1 MNKILK
7 VILDEMPKF
16 IKSILIF
23 IFLAFLLIIFWE
35 SVRFLG
41 AFKKELLPSS
51 FDILASLFK
60 LLKTN
65 EFWLDLG
72 SSLKRVFIGLLIACV
87 IGIPVGI
94 LISINKYVKLIVE
107 PAIDFLRSI
116 PITSLYPVF
125 VLTLGIN
132 NEGKIGMIFLG
143 CILIIMLHTIIGF
156 DNRSKQRHLISKLYG
171 ASYIYIFY
179 KIIIPEILPNIA
191 TGIRVSIGYSLIIST
206 LTEMFMGAT
215 NGIGQSLMESYSIY
229 DLSKMYGYI
238 VILGCLGYFLNNLVS
253 KYENKISEWKQ
264 R

>member
-1 MNKILK
+1 MKA
-7 VILDEMPKF
+7 ILDKMKKL
-16 IKSILIF
+16 IKSAIVFIL
-23 IFLAFLLIIFWE
+23 LTLLLIILWE
-35 SVRFLG
+35 SIRIFG

-51 FDILASLFK
+51 NDILAAFFK

-65 EFWLDLG
+65 EFWLDIG
-72 SSLKRVFIGLLIACV
+72 SSLKRVFIGLFIACI
-87 IGIPVGI
+87 IGIPIGI
-94 LISINKYVKLIVE
+94 LISSNKYMKFILE
-107 PAIDFLRSI
+107 PTIDFLRSI

-156 DNRSKQRHLISKLYG
+156 DNKSKQRHLISKLYG
-171 ASYIYIFY
+171 ASKFYIFF
-179 KIIIPEILPNIA
+179 KIIIPETLPNIA
-191 TGIRVSIGYSLIIST
+191 TGIRVSIGYALIIST

-215 NGIGQSLMESYSIY
+215 NGIGQSLMESYSVY
-229 DLSKMYGYI
+229 NLSKMYSYI
-238 VILGCLGYFLNNLVS
+238 VVLGCLGYFLNSIVS

>member
-1 MNKILK
+1 
-7 VILDEMPKF
+7 MPKF

-23 IFLAFLLIIFWE
+23 VLLATLLITIWE
-35 SVRFLG
+35 SVRLLG

-51 FDILASLFK
+51 IDILSSLIK
-60 LLKTN
+60 LLKTT

-72 SSLKRVFIGLLIACV
+72 SSLKRVFIGLFIACV
-87 IGIPVGI
+87 IGIPIGI
-94 LISINKYVKLIVE
+94 LISSNKYIKLLIE

-156 DNRSKQRHLISKLYG
+156 ENKSKQRHLISKLYG
-171 ASYIYIFY
+171 ASKLYIFFQ
-179 KIIIPEILPNIA
+179 IIIPEILPNIA
-191 TGIRVSIGYSLIIST
+191 TGIRVSIGYALIIST
-206 LTEMFMGAT
+206 LTEMFMGST
-215 NGIGQSLMESYSIY
+215 NGIGQSLMESYSVY

-238 VILGCLGYFLNNLVS
+238 IILGCLGYFLNSFVS